1 MVWTPEE
8 TVIGHVHF
16 HVSNLHDARVF
27 YCDVLGFELTAHY
40 GGLRCLYLREGTITI
55 SGSMCGQE
63 SVYRTHH
70 GAPRGW
76 KIIRLSFRAMRSLK
90 R

>member
-40 GGLRCLYLREGTITI
+40 GGARCLYLREGTITI
-55 SGSMCGQE
+55 SGSMWAGIG
-63 SVYRTHH
+63 VPNT
-70 GAPRGW
+70 PRSAAGW